1 MSKRLGIIL
10 ILLCGFSIAQE
21 TKLSKTG
28 TSDGKSWW
36 EHVKVLADDKME
48 GRDTGSEGHR
58 RAAAY
63 VADQMKKA
71 GLKPAG
77 TDGYFQTIKFNT
89 RKIDE
94 SQSSMELFA
103 EGVTVQLKLG
113 EDANISMRVEPA
125 QQIEAPLVFVGYG
138 LKIPEANY
146 DDLAGLDL
154 HGKVAVIL
162 SGAPPSIPAALASH
176 YQSSEE
182 RAKTLQAAGAV
193 GAITNPNPKH
203 MHMPWARSTLARPK

>member
-58 RAAAY
+58 KAAAY
-63 VADQMKKA
+63 VAEQMKKA

-77 TDGYFQTIKFNT
+77 SDGYFQAVKFKS

-94 SQSSMELFA
+94 SQSSLSLVRDGKVEVLS
-103 EGVTVQLKLG
+103 LG
-113 EDANISMRVEPA
+113 EDANFSMR
-125 QQIEAPLVFVGYG
+125 
-138 LKIPEANY
+138 
-146 DDLAGLDL
+146 
-154 HGKVAVIL
+154 
-162 SGAPPSIPAALASH
+162 
-176 YQSSEE
+176 
-182 RAKTLQAAGAV
+182 
-193 GAITNPNPKH
+193 
-203 MHMPWARSTLARPK
+203 